1 MEWNIIIISSVVS
14 ERDVSSSAPS
24 RRRRTP
30 PRANAIED
38 AHPDPPPPPT
48 HTPTHPRVVDPQN
61 SHTPRRPTIRYIHAK
76 PSTRCDRTCGT
87 PPARAR
93 CPRSLARG
101 WDGTRRETTTAGS
114 SIDAAID
121 RARWRL
127 RRLRRS
133 IDRVESSRRSG
144 AVVRGR
150 SIDESKNQRTNRIDR
165 LNRDRSSWTTT
176 TTVTRGDARW
186 ATHRAR
192 WSCARGGLN
201 RTGRLRS
208 RLSRGG
214 GGGRC

>member
-38 AHPDPPPPPT
+38 AHPDPPPPHT

-87 PPARAR
+87 PPRAR
-93 CPRSLARG
+93 GARG
-101 WDGTRRETTTAGS
+101 RWPEDGTGLGGRRRPRGRRSRALEIAEIET
-114 SIDAAID
+114 ID
-121 RARWRL
+121 R
-127 RRLRRS
+127 S
-133 IDRVESSRRSG
+133 IESSRRSG

-150 SIDESKNQRTNRIDR
+150 SIDESKNQRTNRSIG